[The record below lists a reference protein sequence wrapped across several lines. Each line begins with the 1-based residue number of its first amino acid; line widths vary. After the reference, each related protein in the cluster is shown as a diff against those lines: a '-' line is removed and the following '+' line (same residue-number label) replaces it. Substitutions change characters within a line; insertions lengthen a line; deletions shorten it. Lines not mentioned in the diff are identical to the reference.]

1 MRRPTSWWHCELPVE
16 PLPAPWG
23 GAKYGPF
30 RVGLR
35 LYLRTPLVW
44 LKCIKET
51 CRYLGILHGSGAV
64 VVSTA
69 ARR

>member
-1 MRRPTSWWHCELPVE
+1 MRRPTSWWHCQLLVE

-23 GAKYGPF
+23 GAKYRPS

-35 LYLRTPLVW
+35 LYLRTPLFGSR
-44 LKCIKET
+44 LKVP

-64 VVSTA
+64 VQRTA